1 MSGAATQS
9 LCERSSGKEE
19 ADMIR
24 AAVVGA
30 AGYAGIELV
39 RTLLNHPAIEL
50 VQATSDAD
58 AGRFLSD
65 VYPALTGVTELTFT
79 PHDMAAIAQTC
90 DLAFLAVPHTAALA
104 SVPELLASG
113 VSVFDL
119 SADYRLKDPLVY
131 ESWYAVPHTSPALL
145 ADAVYGQPELNHA
158 ALEVLAARKAAG
170 ESVLVGCAGC
180 YPTATILATMP
191 AFLAGMVS
199 SDTIIVNALSGIS
212 GAGKGFRSSSHFCM
226 ADENVGAYS
235 ATSHRHT
242 PEIEQ
247 ALSQMAGHPIQVV
260 FTPHLVPMKRGLLS
274 TVALP
279 LSPGVVFDT
288 VIEVYIRAYACSPF
302 VSVLGQ
308 SMPQTAQVIGTNNAQ
323 IGLAF
328 DSRTNTLIAS
338 CAIDNLDKGAAT
350 QAVQC
355 ANIVCGLD
363 ESAGLTAVGPIV

>member
-1 MSGAATQS
+1 MSETATQY
-9 LCERSSGKEE
+9 LCERLSGKE

-39 RTLLNHPAIEL
+39 RTLLNHPAVEL

-58 AGRFLSD
+58 AGRLLCD
-65 VYPALTGVTELTFT
+65 VYPALTGATELTFT
-79 PHDMAAIAQTC
+79 PHDIASIVQTC
-90 DLAFLAVPHTAALA
+90 DVAFLAVPHTAALKSA
-104 SVPELLASG
+104 PELLASG

-145 ADAVYGQPELNHA
+145 ADAVYGQPELNHV
-158 ALEVLAARKAAG
+158 ALEALAVRKAAG

-199 SDTIIVNALSGIS
+199 GDTIIVNALSGIS
-212 GAGKGFRSSSHFCM
+212 GAGKGLRSSTHFCM
-226 ADENVGAYS
+226 ADESVGAYS
-235 ATSHRHT
+235 AASHRHT

-247 ALSQMAGHPIQVV
+247 ALSQVAGHAVQAV

-274 TVALP
+274 TVTLP
-279 LSPGVVFDT
+279 LMPDVTLDS
-288 VIEVYIRAYACSPF
+288 VIEAYTQAYAHSPF
-302 VSVLGQ
+302 VNVLGQ
-308 SMPQTAQVIGTNNAQ
+308 TMPQTAQVIGTNNAQ
-323 IGLAF
+323 IGLAC
-328 DSRTNTLIAS
+328 DSRTHTLIVS

-355 ANIVCGLD
+355 ANIVWGLD
-363 ESAGLTAVGPIV
+363 ESAGLAAVGPIV